1 MERGFGHGWGSSI
14 KRENNLFEVR
24 EERSPAMRR
33 PDHNGKKA
41 GAISWLRH
49 GYCRMGSKD
58 ETRLAILSVIHLC
71 DGNGGANT
79 VVIFCMEKEKIRVSD
94 KEKKEKIK
102 IKNLLTNKTI

>member
-1 MERGFGHGWGSSI
+1 
-14 KRENNLFEVR
+14 
-24 EERSPAMRR
+24 MRR